1 MWSAEQVKGSKRV
14 KAEVAVKSTSPE
26 SENQPEGVTQ
36 EAYELMIKGKWSHGW
51 FRDADWI
58 ISVLAKAFPVNA
70 AKQRWVA

>member
-1 MWSAEQVKGSKRV
+1 MKGSKRV

-36 EAYELMIKGKWSHGW
+36 EAYELMIKGKLSHGW

-58 ISVLAKAFPVNA
+58 IYILAKAVNA
-70 AKQRWVA
+70 AMQR